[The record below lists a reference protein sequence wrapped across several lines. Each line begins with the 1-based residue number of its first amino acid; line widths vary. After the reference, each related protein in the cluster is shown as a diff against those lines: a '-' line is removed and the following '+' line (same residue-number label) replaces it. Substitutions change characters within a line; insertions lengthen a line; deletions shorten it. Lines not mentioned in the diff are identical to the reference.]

1 MNDRMS
7 IAPSFEEG
15 MYILREGDYV
25 WRVNRNGMID
35 CSAKDLTCVF
45 EQLAIIR
52 QWKTP
57 SHRIFQDYPLEDSSN

>member
-1 MNDRMS
+1 MNDTMAIARS
-7 IAPSFEEG
+7 IEEG
-15 MYILREGDYV
+15 MYIFREGDYV

-52 QWKTP
+52 RWKTP
-57 SHRIFQDYPLEDSSN
+57 SRRIFQDYPLEDSSN